1 MCSSS
6 SSSSS
11 SSSVVYTCV
20 CIPICACDVCVG
32 GVRVGGVLHV
42 CMCGV

>member
-11 SSSVVYTCV
+11 SSVMYTCV